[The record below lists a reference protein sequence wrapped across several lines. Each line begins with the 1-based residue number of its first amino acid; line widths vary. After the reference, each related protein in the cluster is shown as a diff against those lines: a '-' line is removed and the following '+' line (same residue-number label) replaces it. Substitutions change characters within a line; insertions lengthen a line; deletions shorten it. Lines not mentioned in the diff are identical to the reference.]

1 MSIYDKSNN
10 MKKLCVFNFVTFLL
24 VTLTLASFAQT
35 PEKIQQE
42 LISHIKNMKK
52 YSAYGSNYKD
62 ALLSKEG
69 ELFKTKLLKYAKQ
82 SAVLKYN
89 FRELS
94 KHLDIATS
102 EDGKFRIYSWDSEQG
117 GTMHFFENIFQFLGS
132 DGKVYSKS
140 NDLEEGDAGGFVSD
154 VFGIDTK
161 QGKVYLARFHSILS
175 TQDSGQSFQIFK
187 VQGTAFKDAKLI
199 KTNSGLTN
207 RLSFGYN
214 FFSVVDRPERPI
226 KLFEYD
232 NKTKT
237 IKFPVVVED
246 EKFPNG
252 GVTDKFIE
260 YKFNG
265 TYFIKVN

>member
-1 MSIYDKSNN
+1 
-10 MKKLCVFNFVTFLL
+10 MKNLFTINFVVLII
-24 VTLTLASFAQT
+24 VVLASLGFAQT
-35 PEKIQQE
+35 PEKIEQE
-42 LISHIKNMKK
+42 LISHIKIIKK
-52 YSAYGSNYKD
+52 YSAYGSNWKD

-69 ELFKTKLLKYAKQ
+69 GLFKTKLLKYARQ
-82 SAVLKYN
+82 SAVLKYK

-94 KHLDIATS
+94 KHLYIATS

-117 GTMHFFENIFQFLGS
+117 GTMHFFDNIFQFQGS

-154 VFGIDTK
+154 VFGIATK
-161 QGKVYLARFHSILS
+161 QGKVYLARFHSIFS

-187 VQGTAFKDAKLI
+187 VQGTSYKDAKLI

-207 RLSFGYN
+207 SLSFGYN

-226 KLFEYD
+226 KLFVYD
-232 NKTKT
+232 NKTQT

-265 TYFIKVN
+265 TYFVKVN